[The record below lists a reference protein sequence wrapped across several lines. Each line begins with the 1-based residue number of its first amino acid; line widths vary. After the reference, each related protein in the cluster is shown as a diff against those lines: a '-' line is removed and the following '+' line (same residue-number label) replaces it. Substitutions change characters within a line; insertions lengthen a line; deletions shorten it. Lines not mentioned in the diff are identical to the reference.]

1 MKKRL
6 ISTLLTIAIFA
17 SLLPAAFAANT
28 VTRAEWISQ
37 LVEAFSMTVEDDSA
51 IPDNYFSDITETDS
65 YYRDILL
72 AVEFGVIDLEAG
84 EAFEPSESAT
94 REFAARTLNSCLQFQ
109 LDEGAEYTYSEADS
123 VTYPN
128 DIQIAMSPSKPA
140 NTNVPAI
147 ISYISPSASYK
158 ARLSSSPFILPSSL
172 QMRPTG
178 SANGYTT

>member
-6 ISTLLTIAIFA
+6 ISTLLTIAMFA
-17 SLLPAAFAANT
+17 LLLPTAFATST

-37 LVEAFSMTVEDDSA
+37 LVETFSMTVEDDSA
-51 IPDNYFSDITETDS
+51 MPDNYFSDISETDS

-84 EAFEPSESAT
+84 EAFEPNESAN

-123 VTYPN
+123 VTYPD
-128 DIQIAMSPSKPA
+128 DIQVAINRNWLTLSGGNFLPEQAITTEEATAMLTDAKSVIDSE
-140 NTNVPAI
+140 AI
-147 ISYISPSASYK
+147 DTSYNQY
-158 ARLSSSPFILPSSL
+158 AR
-172 QMRPTG
+172 
-178 SANGYTT
+178 